1 MYHGAKAV
9 YFSGYSFAIGHLGT
23 TDMDLYTGPEIADG
37 ARRTVSAL
45 RKFQLTMALGDPEKQ
60 VAPRHLAIPPVV
72 VDMDGG
78 YGNLFN
84 VQRTAELYVNAGLA
98 GAHLEDQVLPKRCGH
113 IAGKALISA
122 DEMVGKLR
130 MAKAVAADLGRPDFV
145 VIARTDAVSAVDAPE
160 PTRGLDL
167 AIAREWLIHRWG
179 GHPDELSAA
188 GVADAMRAPAAGA
201 GELVVLEGYDRL
213 PALLASGLDVRL
225 GRVVRRIRWSEGSV
239 EVEVGDEAM
248 TARATVVTVPPPA
261 VVERRLA
268 FEPAL
273 PSARMAAARA
283 IDLGDA
289 VVLCAST
296 SEPAPWSAWALVV
309 GEYGGLWHVQA
320 GSRLVT
326 ASFRNRAAA
335 AVRRT
340 GIDPQLVERL
350 IAPVLP
356 WIASET
362 IGRLHVADWGGDP
375 FSLGAYSYPRVGFL
389 DAPRGWAAPLGST
402 VFFAGEAT
410 SVEGYRGLVDG
421 AIESGRRAA
430 QEVLASRSSR

>member
-1 MYHGAKAV
+1 MVGAGV
-9 YFSGYSFAIGHLGT
+9 
-23 TDMDLYTGPEIADG
+23 
-37 ARRTVSAL
+37 
-45 RKFQLTMALGDPEKQ
+45 
-60 VAPRHLAIPPVV
+60 
-72 VDMDGG
+72 
-78 YGNLFN
+78 
-84 VQRTAELYVNAGLA
+84 AGLA
-98 GAHLEDQVLPKRCGH
+98 CARELARAGVAVVVLEARDRIGGRIRTAR
-113 IAGKALISA
+113 IAGEAPGELGAQVIHGEAGPAARFSREGGLRTA
-122 DEMVGKLR
+122 PLERGGRLVFSVDGRVFDASELLAGGGVAPWTLERELGGTHAEVSVGEVL
-130 MAKAVAADLGRPDFV
+130 AARS
-145 VIARTDAVSAVDAPE
+145 TS
-160 PTRGLDL
+160 GLDL

-248 TARATVVTVPPPA
+248 TARAAVVTVPPPA

-389 DAPRGWAAPLGST
+389 DAPRVWAAPLGST
-402 VFFAGEAT
+402 LFFAGEAT